1 MSDFTQIFLTYIL
14 FGYVVIVGGLL
25 YATLKE
31 AEGLLQKVVAVFI
44 LLLAPYLL
52 VVGIIFKDML
62 GDEHDQRRIRV
73 VDTVLP
79 CHRRTTVDVVANLA
93 NLDEL

>member
-31 AEGLLQKVVAVFI
+31 VEGLLQKVVAVFI

-52 VVGIIFKDML
+52 VVGIIFKDMF
-62 GDEHDQRRIRV
+62 EEI
-73 VDTVLP
+73 VDGFYEEE
-79 CHRRTTVDVVANLA
+79 DN
-93 NLDEL
+93 E

>member
-14 FGYVVIVGGLL
+14 FSYVIIVGGLL

-52 VVGIIFKDML
+52 VVGIIFKDMF
-62 GDEHDQRRIRV
+62 EEI
-73 VDTVLP
+73 VDGFYEEE
-79 CHRRTTVDVVANLA
+79 DN
-93 NLDEL
+93 E

>member
-1 MSDFTQIFLTYIL
+1 MSDFTQVFLTYIL
-14 FGYVVIVGGLL
+14 FGYVIIVGGLL

-31 AEGLLQKVVAVFI
+31 VEGLLQKVVAVFI

-62 GDEHDQRRIRV
+62 EEIVDGFYEEEDDE
-73 VDTVLP
+73 
-79 CHRRTTVDVVANLA
+79 
-93 NLDEL
+93 